1 MIEWYSQ
8 FTFLSCHYNI
18 MCFSTRTVHE
28 AIYAEREFVD
38 DTDHVARSS
47 TGDVTQSLSL
57 IWYYRFHKRNKY
69 LHK

>member
-47 TGDVTQSLSL
+47 TGDVTQ
-57 IWYYRFHKRNKY
+57 
-69 LHK
+69 

>member
-1 MIEWYSQ
+1 MIEWYTQ

-38 DTDHVARSS
+38 YTDHVARIALLPYWWRHA
-47 TGDVTQSLSL
+47 V
-57 IWYYRFHKRNKY
+57 IKPY
-69 LHK
+69 LVLPIP